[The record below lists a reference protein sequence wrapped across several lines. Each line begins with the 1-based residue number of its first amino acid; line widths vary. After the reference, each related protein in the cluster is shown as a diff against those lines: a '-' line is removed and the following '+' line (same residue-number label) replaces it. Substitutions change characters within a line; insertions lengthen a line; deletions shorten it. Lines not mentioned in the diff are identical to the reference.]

1 MSCIVWL
8 HQTISNHNGQANLI
22 WRASYF
28 FAVELPS
35 LDAAKP
41 PAKKSK
47 FKVQREKSKEKVEY
61 ALNTAHPHAAC
72 QCTDIHFC
80 IE

>member
-8 HQTISNHNGQANLI
+8 HQTISNPFIGV
-22 WRASYF
+22 F

-35 LDAAKP
+35 IDAAKP

-61 ALNTAHPHAAC
+61 ALNAAYSYATC
-72 QCTDIHFC
+72 MH
-80 IE
+80 